1 MKYASLC
8 CDTVVVHPNNL
19 ENFCKPEGS
28 YQYMCVCV
36 SVGAEVC
43 VSVKLRGSYANKA
56 AALLTTERN
65 HGRNKVTKQTADG
78 TIPMCVT
85 QLTEGCTYCFNVVKS
100 SFKETVHTLKLH
112 IPPRLTQQHL
122 NSAERNL
129 LLYIWI
135 PLKIRETSKAQKMW
149 KPEQYTHIYTNVH
162 YIRYTFITNIIQKG
176 FHHSAGNVL

>member
-1 MKYASLC
+1 M
-8 CDTVVVHPNNL
+8 
-19 ENFCKPEGS
+19 
-28 YQYMCVCV
+28 
-36 SVGAEVC
+36 
-43 VSVKLRGSYANKA
+43 SVKLRGSYANKA

-65 HGRNKVTKQTADG
+65 QGRNKVTKQTADG

-100 SFKETVHTLKLH
+100 SFKETAHTLKLH

-122 NSAERNL
+122 NAAERIL

-149 KPEQYTHIYTNVH
+149 KPGQYTHIYTNVH
-162 YIRYTFITNIIQKG
+162 YIRYTFITNVTQKPF
-176 FHHSAGNVL
+176 FHHSAGNVLQRFWLILG